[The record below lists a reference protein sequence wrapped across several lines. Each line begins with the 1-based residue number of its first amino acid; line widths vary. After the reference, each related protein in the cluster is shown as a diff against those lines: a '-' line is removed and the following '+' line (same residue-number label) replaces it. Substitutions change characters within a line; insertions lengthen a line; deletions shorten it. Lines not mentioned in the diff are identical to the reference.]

1 MKKTAWLSSRLW
13 DGCITTLR
21 SDAGAAPRMWKSGA
35 AGRGKKGWPANETF
49 HLARQSVVHVVSLPA
64 FVARA
69 RGVHLLR
76 VPSAVQGEVV
86 NFFQPGMPIRAWFA
100 HGNSVRWA
108 TDAEVRKE
116 YGMGREQWL
125 ANWRNDGK
133 SNRKNQAI
141 RKQ

>member
-1 MKKTAWLSSRLW
+1 
-13 DGCITTLR
+13 
-21 SDAGAAPRMWKSGA
+21 
-35 AGRGKKGWPANETF
+35 
-49 HLARQSVVHVVSLPA
+49 
-64 FVARA
+64 
-69 RGVHLLR
+69 